1 MRNKQLSVSIYQ
13 EIVETLAVFIKA
25 VRKAQKE
32 NRKLGLPNVYCEEGR
47 IFYQLPDGSIT
58 NRISKKL
65 IAF

>member
-1 MRNKQLSVSIYQ
+1 MRNKQLPESIYQ
-13 EIVETLAVFIKA
+13 EIVETLAIFIKA
-25 VRKAQKE
+25 VRKAQEE
-32 NRKLGLPNVYCEEGR
+32 NIKLGLPNVYCEGGR